1 MKLDFAFAQYYNK
14 DSASSCEKMEKVLE
28 NLSTDAGL
36 VVAILSSQINS
47 IPKIVRHDFFESYKN
62 LLEQYIEMKIDE

>member
-1 MKLDFAFAQYYNK
+1 
-14 DSASSCEKMEKVLE
+14 MEKVLE